1 MLTKRTIIV
10 DSKHLCLDT
19 TTLMSMAH
27 DCCYNEQTKTKEGAP
42 SDALSVSLCKPGHV
56 WHDVQ
61 DVSGWHWYTHLLDVS
76 DSAYLGVNTCM
87 VSQCMSFS
95 SGSTN
100 PLVLANI
107 GPAASPECKVYPW

>member
-1 MLTKRTIIV
+1 MLTWRTIII

-19 TTLMSMAH
+19 TTLMSVAH
-27 DCCYNEQTKTKEGAP
+27 DCCHNEQTKTKEGAP

-56 WHDVQ
+56 WHDIQ
-61 DVSGWHWYTHLLDVS
+61 DVSGWNWYTNLLDVS

-100 PLVLANI
+100 PLVVAKM